1 MRLEHFTT
9 ARLRAERL
17 LRDHWPDLRLM
28 DQDPVMMDHLGG
40 PRDEAGT
47 QAYLER
53 NLAHWA
59 SYGFGIWILRDA
71 SSGVVAGRAC
81 VRHLQ
86 IEGRDE
92 VEIGYGFL
100 PAFWGR
106 GLATE
111 VARKCVAIGFEELQ
125 LMSLV
130 ALTTPQNRGSQHV
143 LEKVGMTSEG
153 IVDHDGVAFLL
164 YRLHRKFPPGS
175 GSPFST

>member
-1 MRLEHFTT
+1 MTLAHFAT
-9 ARLRAERL
+9 ARLRGERL
-17 LRDHWPDLRLM
+17 SSTHFADLRVM
-28 DQDPVMMDHLGG
+28 DQDPVMMAHLGG
-40 PRDEAGT
+40 PRDEPGT

-59 SYGFGIWILRDA
+59 SYGFGLWMLREA
-71 SSGVVAGRAC
+71 ASGVLAGRAC

-106 GLATE
+106 GLGTE
-111 VARKCVAIGFEELQ
+111 VARKCVAIGFEELR
-125 LMSLV
+125 LRSLV

-164 YRLHRKFPPGS
+164 FRVHRKALLR
-175 GSPFST
+175 

>member
-1 MRLEHFTT
+1 MNLERFSTT
-9 ARLRAERL
+9 RLRAERL
-17 LRDHWPDLRLM
+17 LRDHGPDLRLM
-28 DQDPVMMDHLGG
+28 DQDPVMMGHLGG

-59 SYGFGIWILRDA
+59 SYGFGLWILRDA
-71 SSGVVAGRAC
+71 ASGVLAGRAC

-106 GLATE
+106 GLGTE
-111 VARKCVAIGFEELQ
+111 VARKCVAIGFEELR
-125 LMSLV
+125 LGSLV

-143 LEKVGMTSEG
+143 LEKVGMTSQG

-164 YRLHRKFPPGS
+164 FRLHRKALLG
-175 GSPFST
+175 

>member
-1 MRLEHFTT
+1 MNLERFSTT
-9 ARLRAERL
+9 RLRAERL
-17 LRDHWPDLRLM
+17 LRDHWPDLRMM
-28 DQDPVMMDHLGG
+28 DEDPVMMGHLGG

-59 SYGFGIWILRDA
+59 RYGFGLWILREAD
-71 SSGVVAGRAC
+71 SGVIAGRAC

-111 VARKCVAIGFEELQ
+111 VALKCVTIGFEELH
-125 LMSLV
+125 LRSLV
-130 ALTTPQNRGSQHV
+130 ALTTPQNRESQHV
-143 LEKVGMTSEG
+143 LEKIGMTSEG
-153 IVDHDGVAFLL
+153 IVDHDEMAFLL
-164 YRLHRKFPPGS
+164 FRLHRKVS
-175 GSPFST
+175 LR

>member
-1 MRLEHFTT
+1 MTLERFSTT
-9 ARLRAERL
+9 RLRAERL
-17 LRDHWPDLRLM
+17 ARDHWADLRLM
-28 DQDPVMMDHLGG
+28 DGDPVMMGHLGG

-59 SYGFGIWILRDA
+59 NYGFGLWILRDA
-71 SSGVVAGRAC
+71 VSDVIAGRAC
-81 VRHLQ
+81 VRHLLV
-86 IEGRDE
+86 EGRDE

-111 VARKCVAIGFEELQ
+111 VARKCVAIGFDELQ
-125 LMSLV
+125 VTSLV
-130 ALTTPQNRGSQHV
+130 ALTTPQNQGSQHV

-153 IVDHDGVAFLL
+153 IVDHDGMRFLL
-164 YRLHRKFPPGS
+164 YRLYRNVAS
-175 GSPFST
+175 R